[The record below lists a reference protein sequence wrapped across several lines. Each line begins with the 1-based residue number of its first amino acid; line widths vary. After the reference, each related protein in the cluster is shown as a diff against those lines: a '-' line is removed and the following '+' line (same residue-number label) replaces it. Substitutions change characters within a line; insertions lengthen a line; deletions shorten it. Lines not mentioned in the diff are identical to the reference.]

1 VGGIITESEPE
12 PHFGSFT
19 IYHKNRSQGAQA
31 ANEQVALLEAQKQRL
46 TEEAQYLEL
55 RRRYVDI
62 KIAYWK
68 AVKSGDTEARLE
80 TMELTEVRG
89 GCACTLR

>member
-1 VGGIITESEPE
+1 MSLEDMRT
-12 PHFGSFT
+12 
-19 IYHKNRSQGAQA
+19 YLKNRSQGAQA
-31 ANEQVALLEAQKQRL
+31 ANEQVELLEAQKQRL

-68 AVKSGDTEARLE
+68 AVKSGDTEQIEVTRERTHAIAQ
-80 TMELTEVRG
+80 ELQ
-89 GCACTLR
+89 LPKQ

>member
-1 VGGIITESEPE
+1 MLRFQGKNCS
-12 PHFGSFT
+12 HFGSFT
-19 IYHKNRSQGAQA
+19 INRKNRSQGAQA
-31 ANEQVALLEAQKQRL
+31 ANEQVELLEAQKQRL

-68 AVKSGDTEARLE
+68 AVKSGDTEQREGTRERTNAIAQ
-80 TMELTEVRG
+80 ELQ
-89 GCACTLR
+89 LPKQ